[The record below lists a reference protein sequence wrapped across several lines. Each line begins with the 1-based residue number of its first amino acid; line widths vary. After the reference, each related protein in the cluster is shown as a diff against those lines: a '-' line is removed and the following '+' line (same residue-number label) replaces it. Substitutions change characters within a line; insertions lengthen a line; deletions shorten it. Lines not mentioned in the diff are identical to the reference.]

1 MNDCRAI
8 DRRDFLKFTGLS
20 SAGLIFGMRLGAQEE
35 SADRLAPDLFVSL
48 EPDGAIH
55 IVAHRSEMGTG
66 IRSVLPMVVATSW
79 ARGGKM
85 CASYR
90 QRVMPNMV
98 LRIRMVPAVSGGFT
112 IACFWRVRRLDRCSP
127 RRQRLAGESG
137 LRPASVGTVR

>member
-66 IRSVLPMVVATSW
+66 IRSVLPMVVADELG
-79 ARGGKM
+79 ARWEDVRIV
-85 CASYR
+85 R

-98 LRIRMVPAVSGGFT
+98 LQNTDGSAVSGGFT

-127 RRQRLAGESG
+127 RRQRLAGS
-137 LRPASVGTVR
+137 RA